1 VSTCLII
8 MACYFIIDRLITIA
22 WVGRKLEITGGFAVL
37 AVITGTFFVVVC
49 LNAAFGGVTP

>member
-1 VSTCLII
+1 